1 MLRQMNA
8 QMNNDRGFTLI
19 ELMVVVIIVGVL
31 AAVAIPL
38 YTGYIKNARTS
49 EGVARVGAIMTAA
62 KAYHQQN
69 SAWPA
74 SATAAGFYADFS
86 DTEHFSYSMTASG
99 YTVTAT
105 GKDVDGM
112 SGVTIT
118 LTCANPEDE
127 GTLSVTGL

>member
-74 SATAAGFYADFS
+74 SDGAAGFYADFTA
-86 DTEHFSYSMTASG
+86 TEHFTYTMTAAG
-99 YTVTAT
+99 FTVTAT

-112 SGVTIT
+112 KDVKIE

-127 GTLSVTGL
+127 GTLTITGL

>member
-1 MLRQMNA
+1 MLRRING

-49 EGVARVGAIMTAA
+49 EGQARLGAIMTAA
-62 KAYHQQN
+62 KAYHQRY

-74 SATAAGFYADFS
+74 DEDAEGFYADFS
-86 DTEHFSYSMTASG
+86 QTAHFTYSMDAAG
-99 YTVTAT
+99 FTVAAD
-105 GKDVDGM
+105 GRDVDGM
-112 SGVTIT
+112 ADVTIE
-118 LTCANPEDE
+118 LTCANAEDE
-127 GTLSVTGL
+127 GALSIEGL